1 MTTVNIK
8 FREKIIRGL
17 EITYQKLI
25 NTKIE
30 RNLDM
35 VISKNG
41 KVMHVDPRS
50 FKK

>member
-30 RNLDM
+30 RNLDKKKK
-35 VISKNG
+35 KNG

>member
-1 MTTVNIK
+1 MSSDNNNL
-8 FREKIIRGL
+8 REKILKGL
-17 EITYQKLI
+17 ELSYQKLI